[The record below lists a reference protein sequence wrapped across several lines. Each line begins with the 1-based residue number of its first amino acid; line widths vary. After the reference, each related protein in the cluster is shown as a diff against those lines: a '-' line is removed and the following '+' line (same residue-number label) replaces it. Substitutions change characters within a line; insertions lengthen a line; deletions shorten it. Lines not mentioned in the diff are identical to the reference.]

1 MRVLVLLFVCIAAFG
16 QPTRMPFR
24 TGTAGAIP
32 SWAGDP
38 EYASPL
44 EAAPVLSV
52 GQGVYTSYGRC
63 LLRITVPGVRADY
76 VYPSAFNRTRR
87 WLILNAGGG
96 RQFQW
101 IGEPVLTPPTCSIPT
116 AAFFQP
122 AGYPSDLGN
131 NLMYW
136 STTEDYVA
144 YGVGGGTGSGSAQ
157 NLYEMRCSANCA
169 LSTAT
174 WGFTTLKA
182 FGGNDGSGVPFID
195 WGNKTFCVSGTP
207 PSCTKVA
214 DYTTVLLRLAG
225 VSNDSDWF
233 TMTLRGGT
241 KSEYASCHWKPST
254 QFFGCRYLDVNGQLP
269 TSSTPLFPGTSA
281 KGNGPGETWD
291 PIGTGFT
298 MYQINGDDLVPG
310 YVNGARLY
318 RKPTL
323 TTRVGDW
330 IDAESISGSTT
341 VGHGAVTINGVG
353 SSTFM
358 DGYGTC
364 PRADGGTEV
373 GWVRGYRF
381 YSNIGSTPLTAGQPV
396 PYRDVLYTKRN
407 LWGGGWHVSS
417 SPRSDRQ
424 AWVLSTFYKEYTDPC
439 LSTTVTTFQGE
450 LVMHKTTTAL
460 AAFDLAGVTPIP
472 YPELKRIGRHFSSGT
487 SYNCQSHANI
497 SMDGLAVLFVSN
509 MTGGLGGS
517 GSTACGVGDYSSYM
531 IVGLTDIVW

>member
-1 MRVLVLLFVCIAAFG
+1 MYKVSLLLVCLATYA
-16 QPTRMPFR
+16 QPTRLPFR
-24 TGTAGAIP
+24 VGIVEVP
-32 SWAGDP
+32 SWASTA
-38 EYASPL
+38 EYNSPL
-44 EAAPVLSV
+44 PAAPALAV
-52 GQGVYTSYGRC
+52 GQGVYNQEGRC
-63 LLRITVPGVRADY
+63 FLRVTVAGARPDY

-87 WLILNAGGG
+87 WLILNAGGA

-122 AGYPSDLGN
+122 AGFPSDLGN

-182 FGGNDGSGVPFID
+182 FGGNDEGGVPFID

-214 DYTTVLLRLAG
+214 DYTTTHLRLAG

-298 MYQINGDDLVPG
+298 MYQINADSLVTG
-310 YVNGARLY
+310 YVDSPRLY
-318 RKPTL
+318 RKATL
-323 TTRVGDW
+323 TTRVGNW
-330 IDAESISGSTT
+330 ENSESISGSGT
-341 VGHGAVTINGVG
+341 VAHGAVTLTGLGSVGPFSPPYGNCAKLDGSGVESAWMSRYRVYPNAG
-353 SSTFM
+353 AAIG
-358 DGYGTC
+358 D
-364 PRADGGTEV
+364 PLV
-373 GWVRGYRF
+373 G
-381 YSNIGSTPLTAGQPV
+381 V
-396 PYRDVLYTKRN
+396 PYRDVLWARRTMY
-407 LWGGGWHVSS
+407 GGGWHVSA
-417 SPRSDRQ
+417 SPRADRQ
-424 AWVLSTFYKEYTDPC
+424 AWVLSTFYRSATDPC
-439 LSTTVTTFQGE
+439 FQPLSSTFSSELVLHNTTVA
-450 LVMHKTTTAL
+450 V
-460 AAFDLAGVTPIP
+460 AAFDSAGVTPVP
-472 YPELKRIGRHFSSGT
+472 YPQLRRLGRHFNSGD
-487 SYNCQSHANI
+487 CQGHANI
-497 SMDGLAVLFVSN
+497 SMDGLAVIFHSN

-517 GSTACGVGDYSSYM
+517 GSTACNPGDYSSYM
-531 IVGLTDIVW
+531 IVGLADIVW